1 MLLWH
6 VFLPDQILL
15 LFGPF
20 TLSIFAAISAV
31 ISNRTCKPLAV
42 LQRFESPVVYT
53 GDQLK
58 SP

>member
-31 ISNRTCKPLAV
+31 ISNRTCKLLAV